1 MVVVLVYAV
10 EILIA
15 VLLKTT
21 LFTHLAFGY
30 YNIIPDMI
38 VMIVVAAAYQRGK
51 TKGMFVG
58 FFAGLVL
65 DIASGG
71 YLGVFALFYMFL
83 GYLNGFLAK
92 YYVQNDILL
101 PLMMAAASEF
111 LFAFMCYVFLFL
123 THGRTHL
130 GAYILYQMIPLA
142 IYTCIVF
149 IPVYRILDLIY
160 WKVTKPLY
168 TDYSK
173 VET

>member
-1 MVVVLVYAV
+1 MVVVAVYAV

-21 LFTHLAFGY
+21 VFSYIAYGN
-30 YNIIPDMI
+30 NIVPDLI

-51 TKGMFVG
+51 TKGMLVG

-65 DIASGG
+65 DITAGG
-71 YLGVFALFYMFL
+71 LLGVFAFFYMFI
-83 GYLNGFLAK
+83 GYLNGAMAK

-101 PLMMAAASEF
+101 PLAMAAGSEF
-111 LFAFMCYVFLFL
+111 IFSFLFYVFLFL
-123 THGRTHL
+123 TRGRTNI
-130 GAYILYQMIPLA
+130 GAYVINQMIPLA
-142 IYTCIVF
+142 LYTALVF
-149 IPVYRILDLIY
+149 LFVYRILDLVY

-173 VET
+173 VE